1 MTMGCMFNM
10 RIDGNLACHATHD
23 DGLAMNEN
31 GSRPTRTIYVI
42 FTRFNNANQKLR
54 TWRQA
59 QCSWRLS
66 SKYFCILTTQS
77 FSNSCKKRI
86 LARICHAVESPVVP
100 RSPSTGSALPI
111 PRLGG
116 AYRVNTQQETHSEHN
131 KRRCACHDLTSVHST
146 AEGSLE

>member
-1 MTMGCMFNM
+1 MHLKYGDKTPK
-10 RIDGNLACHATHD
+10 LAPKMLKNNPGEAREAHEGPERPRQAQ
-23 DGLAMNEN
+23 
-31 GSRPTRTIYVI
+31 GSPGRPREAQEGPGRPREAQGRRNRPREAQGGP
-42 FTRFNNANQKLR
+42 RFNNANQKLR

-66 SKYFCILTTQS
+66 FKYVCILTTQS

-116 AYRVNTQQETHSEHN
+116 AYRVNT
-131 KRRCACHDLTSVHST
+131 
-146 AEGSLE
+146 